1 VKNHRPFLFN
11 QAISLGIY
19 FHQDKNQGEIK
30 MKKAE
35 LVNKLAE
42 IKESLEEEIKFFR
55 NALENKDIKGSLR
68 QYTLGRLTSL
78 ECIYEKL

>member
-1 VKNHRPFLFN
+1 
-11 QAISLGIY
+11 
-19 FHQDKNQGEIK
+19 